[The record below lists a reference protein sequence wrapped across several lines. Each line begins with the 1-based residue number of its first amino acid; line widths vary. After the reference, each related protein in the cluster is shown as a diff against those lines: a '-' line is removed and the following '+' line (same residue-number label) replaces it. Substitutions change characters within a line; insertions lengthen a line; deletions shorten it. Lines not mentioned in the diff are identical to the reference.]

1 MRNAITGLPPLN
13 WAQDEL
19 HLTRWGGNKQ
29 LRMVPSLLDLQKHIG
44 IHNITTTKGTPCT
57 PPGSH
62 HESPSRASEGQ
73 RNTNLTNTGGRLVD
87 GAGKQVEGETRAAE
101 ERPVLGESREF
112 SAVWVLARLEVDS
125 VRCSLGPRDV
135 E

>member
-1 MRNAITGLPPLN
+1 
-13 WAQDEL
+13 
-19 HLTRWGGNKQ
+19 
-29 LRMVPSLLDLQKHIG
+29 MVPKHID
-44 IHNITTTKGTPCT
+44 IHNITTKGTPCA

-62 HESPSRASEGQ
+62 HEFPSRASKGQ

-112 SAVWVLARLEVDS
+112 SAVWVFTGASRRGVTGRSRVLETYMAERNDRSVAREWPNDLKRGVM
-125 VRCSLGPRDV
+125 VRFMCMHV
-135 E
+135 KFK